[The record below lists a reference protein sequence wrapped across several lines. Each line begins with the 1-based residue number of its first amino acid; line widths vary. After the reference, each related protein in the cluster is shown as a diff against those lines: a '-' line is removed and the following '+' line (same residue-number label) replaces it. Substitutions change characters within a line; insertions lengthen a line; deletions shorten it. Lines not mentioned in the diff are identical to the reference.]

1 MNQFNRKPVTVLANA
16 VQTGPENRSPTLS
29 PELRQKLSAENRCFK
44 CRIKGHYARN
54 CRTNPFSNT
63 NNPFNNYPRNNGN
76 AREIRATYTSNSNTS
91 AVTFLLSSFPF
102 LTPISPRTLFYS
114 YSSSDFICKPFYSY
128 SPDAL
133 DHLRSP
139 QSAVRSLSAVILT
152 NHRHS
157 RLSLV
162 TYQ

>member
-16 VQTGPENRSPTLS
+16 VQTSPENRSPTLT

-54 CRTNPFSNT
+54 CRTNPFSNS

-91 AVTFLLSSFPF
+91 TIQPTNNNPFQQTNSTPDKDPVTSIRKLMADLPVSQFEQ
-102 LTPISPRTLFYS
+102 LF
-114 YSSSDFICKPFYSY
+114 D
-128 SPDAL
+128 
-133 DHLRSP
+133 
-139 QSAVRSLSAVILT
+139 SLET
-152 NHRHS
+152 EGF
-157 RLSLV
+157 
-162 TYQ
+162 